1 MDIKTIKIKKGF
13 VEENFHDYDE
23 REILPLPEGHE
34 FGKGYNFSLEVY
46 DDLFVNLGMYDSLES
61 LYNDMDSCDGYW
73 DVTLSVT
80 DDGKFYLDVSE
91 PYDYDGNSRYNTFE
105 LTGELDELRLWVK
118 DGLDFMTQE

>member
-1 MDIKTIKIKKGF
+1 MNIKTIEIKKGF
-13 VEENFHDYDE
+13 VAENFMGYDE
-23 REILPLPEGHE
+23 REILPLPGEHL

-46 DDLFVNLGMYDSLES
+46 DDLFVNLGLYDSLES
-61 LYNDMDSCDGYW
+61 LYNDTDSCDGYY

-91 PYDYDGNSRYNTFE
+91 PYDYEGDRRYSTFE

-118 DGLDFMTQE
+118 DGLDFMKQE